1 MELFFKGYIP
11 SVIVVGNVDNF
22 RAALP
27 SNRPVNIVG
36 AVDANNLDA
45 LQSIINQNAFD
56 YIIFTDHLDYL
67 RRARAIRAVGRV
79 VTADFFIHNVRDN
92 FYSYANDSI
101 LFRLLFQKHTH
112 SLLDV
117 DAFFDNSQYYIKP
130 AALNQLTVEGLRGS
144 NNFAINDN
152 FYARVYNS
160 AAECRFRH
168 YNVVLLTAE
177 RDVDQLRAEIDR
189 FSDAADEFI
198 VFVRNAVDVKNLFD
212 DAQSI
217 NAVNGRW
224 LVIRPHRANSLAV
237 YVVSHKLHSVELPEG
252 YKTIHAGRAL
262 GSDLGYLGDD
272 SGDNISTLNPYLNEL
287 TALYWVWHN
296 APEAIVGIAHYR
308 RFFSNKGSN
317 KFHAEDI
324 LTAEQ
329 ARQMLNQYDMII
341 GGEAFSPNSQS
352 GLMVFDAEYDATL
365 AADAIN
371 LIKKMLERHQPNY
384 VDSFEQLM
392 CGQGFMCCNMMITR
406 KYVFDAYCQWLFSF
420 ILPAAKEFIP
430 SLENVTVR
438 RKRILGFIA
447 ERMFGV
453 WLLKNH
459 LRLREFTIMV
469 DQ

>member
-1 MELFFKGYIP
+1 MFVPNI
-11 SVIVVGNVDNF
+11 IVVGDANKF

-27 SNRPVNIVG
+27 LNRPVNIVG
-36 AVDANNLDA
+36 AVDANGLDA
-45 LQSIINQNAFD
+45 LQSLVNQNPFD
-56 YIIFTDHLDYL
+56 YIIFTDYLDYL
-67 RRARAIRAVGRV
+67 RCARAIQAPGRV
-79 VTADFFIHNVRDN
+79 VTADFFIHNVRHN
-92 FYSYANDSI
+92 FYAYHNDGL
-101 LFRLLFQKHTH
+101 LFRLLYQKHTQ

-130 AALNQLTVEGLRGS
+130 AALSQVTVEGLRGS

-152 FYARVYNS
+152 IYSRVFDS
-160 AAECRFRH
+160 AVECRFRH

-177 RDVDQLRAEIDR
+177 RDVDELRAEIDR
-189 FSDAADEFI
+189 FSDNADEFI
-198 VFVRNAVDVKNLFD
+198 IFVRHGVDTENLFD
-212 DAQSI
+212 DAQSV

-224 LVIRPHRANSLAV
+224 IVSRPHRSNSLAV
-237 YVVSHKLHSVELPEG
+237 YVVSHKLHSVALPDG

-262 GSDLGYLGDD
+262 GSDLGYVGDD
-272 SGDNISTLNPYLNEL
+272 TGENISSLNPYLNEL

-296 APEAIVGIAHYR
+296 APEDIVGIAHYR

-317 KFHAEDI
+317 QFHVEDI
-324 LTAEQ
+324 LTSDQ
-329 ARQMLNQYDMII
+329 ARQMLNHYDMII

-352 GLMVFDAEYDATL
+352 GLMFFDAEYDAQL
-365 AADAIN
+365 AAAAIN
-371 LIKKMLERHQPNY
+371 VIKKMLERHQPNY
-384 VDSFEQLM
+384 IDSFEQLM

-406 KYVFDAYCQWLFSF
+406 KFIFDAYCQWLFSF

-438 RKRILGFIA
+438 RKRVLGFIA

-459 LRLREFTIMV
+459 IRLREFTIMV
-469 DQ
+469 DQSTTST